1 MVKEAFIV
9 GQNYKSMNMKGYD
22 ESNELAIAVMQ
33 FKASL
38 AKLLKIKKL
47 VNIRIGDEDSLEN
60 VQREIM
66 FTSRLTTKMKEQLAS
81 SN

>member
-47 VNIRIGDEDSLEN
+47 VTN
-60 VQREIM
+60 
-66 FTSRLTTKMKEQLAS
+66 
-81 SN
+81 

>member
-66 FTSRLTTKMKEQLAS
+66 FTSRLTTKMKD
-81 SN
+81 

>member
-66 FTSRLTTKMKEQLAS
+66 FTARLTTKMKD
-81 SN
+81 

>member
-66 FTSRLTTKMKEQLAS
+66 FTSRLTTKMKE
-81 SN
+81 

>member
-38 AKLLKIKKL
+38 AKLLKIKKR

-66 FTSRLTTKMKEQLAS
+66 FTSRLTTKMKD
-81 SN
+81 